1 MTATALPSVNLTPT
15 ITSLGVG
22 SGLNLNSIVTS
33 LVAVEQQPITQ
44 LLAQATVLQTQISD
58 FGQISSLT
66 STLQD
71 AASALRNP
79 GLWNA
84 QAITSSNSTAV
95 SATATSGAL
104 SGNYAVSVQ
113 NLASAQTVVSGT
125 SYSSASSLVG
135 SGNLTLQL
143 GTWSGSTFQGQS
155 GNPTTIAV
163 SSTDTLQSLVSKINS
178 AGMGVTASLVT
189 DASGVRLALSS
200 INTGAANGFQVTGD
214 DPSLAGVAYD
224 PSNSSAAGTGSMTLA
239 AAGTNANAIIN
250 GISVSSASNTI
261 TGAVYGLS
269 LTLGQ
274 TTTTPVNVAVT
285 PDQTSISNAIQSF
298 VTAFNGLASY
308 LQTTTAYDAST
319 QVAGDLQG
327 NSSAN
332 SVQQLLRNT
341 LNMTTSSS
349 TAFTSLS
356 DVGIQFQR
364 DGTLSID
371 QPTLNAAL
379 TNLPQLKSAFATINS
394 NGTANGFA
402 SNFVNMSLQLIGP
415 SGLVTNTTSSLKTQ
429 LSQNQSDQ
437 TALNNQVA
445 AYQQTLVA
453 QYSALDAQ
461 LGQLSSLSSYVN
473 QQLAGISGSSSS
485 SSSSS

>member
-224 PSNSSAAGTGSMTLA
+224 PGTSS